1 MQKTEAKI
9 PKMTMITTAIKKI
22 LLTEELLFLSL
33 SFLSSKESEGSWT
46 SILSDWIWR
55 PEDFDKCFAS
65 NLKFDVCGDVDTRVR
80 YTVFG

>member
-9 PKMTMITTAIKKI
+9 PNMTMITTAIKKI

-46 SILSDWIWR
+46 SILSDWIWG
-55 PEDFDKCFAS
+55 PEDFEICFAS
-65 NLKFDVCGDVDTRVR
+65 NLKFDVCGDVDTSVR